1 MDTEMKPQTH
11 KEHQWLQRL
20 VGEWTVE
27 GEASMA
33 PGQPAVKYSGTLN
46 SIEPR
51 HTESVR
57 SLEGIWTV
65 CEGRDEN
72 GASSSLMTLGYDPA
86 RGRFVGTFVAGMM
99 THLWLYEGELDSDE
113 KRLTLDCEGPS
124 LTTEGQM
131 GRYRDTIELVSD
143 DHRVLT
149 SRFLFDDGEWREFM
163 RADYR
168 RTK

>member
-1 MDTEMKPQTH
+1 MDTEMKAEARM
-11 KEHQWLQRL
+11 EHQWLRRL

-33 PGQPAVKYSGTLN
+33 PGQPAEKYSG
-46 SIEPR
+46 
-51 HTESVR
+51 TESVR
-57 SLEGIWTV
+57 SLEGIWTI
-65 CEGRDEN
+65 CEGRDEH
-72 GASSSLMTLGYDPA
+72 GTSSSMMTLGYDPA

-99 THLWLYEGELDSDE
+99 THLWIYDGELDADG
-113 KRLTLDCEGPS
+113 KRLLLNAEGPS
-124 LTTEGQM
+124 LTTEGQT
-131 GRYRDTIELVSD
+131 GKYRDTIELVSD

-149 SRFLFDDGEWREFM
+149 SSFLFDDGEWRQFM

>member
-1 MDTEMKPQTH
+1 MDSGMKVETRM
-11 KEHQWLQRL
+11 EHQWLRRL

-27 GEASMA
+27 GEASMGPEQTA
-33 PGQPAVKYSGTLN
+33 EKYSG
-46 SIEPR
+46 
-51 HTESVR
+51 TESVR

-72 GASSSLMTLGYDPA
+72 GVSSSLMTLGYDPA

-99 THLWLYEGELDSDE
+99 THLWLYDGELDADG
-113 KRLTLDCEGPS
+113 KRLMLNAEGPS
-124 LTTEGQM
+124 LTTEGQT
-131 GRYRDTIELVSD
+131 GKYRDTIELVSD

-149 SRFLFDDGEWREFM
+149 SSFLFDDGEWRQFM

-168 RTK
+168 RTA